1 MKKRYI
7 LIGKKIGI
15 GEGGKVS
22 MKKEMSFARDLI
34 EFLDKS
40 PCAFF
45 AVEEMKRRLQEKGY
59 RELQEREAWKL
70 EKNGK
75 YYVTKNNSAILAFQV
90 GSGEIEEEGF
100 HIIGSHSD
108 SPCFRVKH
116 NPEMSVEGKYLKL
129 NTEVYG
135 GPILST
141 WFDRALSLAGRVTI
155 KGKDAFHPKSMFVNI
170 EEDFM
175 TIPNLCIHMNRGVND
190 GMSWNAQKDTLP
202 FLGTLQEG
210 MEAGGLLQQ
219 KIADLLAVKTEDI
232 LGMDL
237 FVYDREQAKIV
248 GMKQEFVQSGRIDNL
263 GMAHA
268 GLEALLSS
276 KKSKV
281 CKVVLVS
288 DNEEVGSMTK
298 QGANSP
304 FLKNT
309 LRRIVLSLG
318 KGEEEFMRA
327 LANSFLISSDQAHAL
342 HPNYTEKQDLTN
354 RPVLNGGVA
363 IKIAANQA
371 YTSDAHSIAVFVGIC
386 QKAKQKYQF
395 FHNRSDMKGGSTI
408 GPITT
413 TQIDIPSVDIGN
425 PILSMHSVREL
436 LGIRDHYS
444 LYRIFQE
451 FYK

>member
-7 LIGKKIGI
+7 SIGKKIGI

-22 MKKEMSFARDLI
+22 MKKEMSFARDLM

-141 WFDRALSLAGRVTI
+141 WFDRALSLAGRVTV

-219 KIADLLAVKTEDI
+219 KIADLLAVKTED
-232 LGMDL
+232 
-237 FVYDREQAKIV
+237 
-248 GMKQEFVQSGRIDNL
+248 NL

-276 KKSKV
+276 KKSKA

>member
-1 MKKRYI
+1 MKQELVFAKDLMKFLDQGVCSFSAVQEMKKR
-7 LIGKKIGI
+7 L
-15 GEGGKVS
+15 E
-22 MKKEMSFARDLI
+22 
-34 EFLDKS
+34 
-40 PCAFF
+40 
-45 AVEEMKRRLQEKGY
+45 EKGFI
-59 RELQEREAWKL
+59 ELFERDTWQLK
-70 EKNGK
+70 KNGK
-75 YYVTKNNSAILAFQV
+75 YYITKNDSAIFAFQV
-90 GSGEIEEEGF
+90 GSGEIEKEGF

-108 SPCFRVKH
+108 SPCFRVKN
-116 NPEMSVEGKYLKL
+116 NPEMTVEEKYLKL

-141 WFDRALSLAGRVTI
+141 WFDRALSLAGRVTLR
-155 KGKDAFHPKSMFVNI
+155 GKDAFHPISHIVKI

-175 TIPNLCIHMNRGVND
+175 TIPNLCIHMNRGVNE

-202 FLGTLQEG
+202 FLATLQAG
-210 MEAGGLLQQ
+210 MEREGVLQK
-219 KIADLLAVKTEDI
+219 KIARLLKVKPEEI
-232 LGMDL
+232 LAMDL
-237 FVYDREQAKIV
+237 FVYDREQAKIL
-248 GMKQEFVQSGRIDNL
+248 GMNQEFVQSGRIDNL

-268 GLEALLSS
+268 SLEALLNG
-276 KKSKV
+276 KKAKA
-281 CKVVLVS
+281 CNAVLVS

-304 FLKNT
+304 FLKNC
-309 LRRIVLSLG
+309 LRRIVLALG

-354 RPVLNGGVA
+354 RPVLNRGVA

-408 GPITT
+408 GPITS

-425 PILSMHSVREL
+425 PILSMHSIREL
-436 LGIRDHYS
+436 IGIQDHYS
-444 LYRIFQE
+444 LYKIFEE
-451 FYK
+451 FFR